1 MDKKESFTIG
11 QFSEKTGISV
21 RTLRYYDEIGLLVP
35 AKDSSSGH
43 RIYHHHD
50 ILTLHKIL
58 SLKFL
63 GYDLDK
69 ISSLLQQ
76 SSFTEDWNESLSLHL
91 QALQAE
97 KEKIEQSMKAIKRIM
112 AILKEEGEV
121 DSDLLFSLI
130 SGLNTED
137 KQYEW
142 LERHNLKEVTENLKA
157 RSEEE
162 LIELDKSFV
171 ELNKRVKELYGR
183 RVEDA
188 EVQNMIEQYINSTF
202 AFLGEELMQK
212 LADANVE
219 EMEIQEIEQ
228 LTPSPFT
235 DEEQTWL
242 NEAMEYYMNKVEEEE
257 TS

>member
-1 MDKKESFTIG
+1 
-11 QFSEKTGISV
+11 
-21 RTLRYYDEIGLLVP
+21 
-35 AKDSSSGH
+35 
-43 RIYHHHD
+43 
-50 ILTLHKIL
+50 
-58 SLKFL
+58 
-63 GYDLDK
+63 
-69 ISSLLQQ
+69 
-76 SSFTEDWNESLSLHL
+76 
-91 QALQAE
+91 
-97 KEKIEQSMKAIKRIM
+97 IKRIM

-242 NEAMEYYMNKVEEEE
+242 N
-257 TS
+257 